1 MLTFPLAD
9 PGTPDLRSPATFLWR
24 IAVMQRKM
32 LASAI
37 AAGIVWMSCSAVTP
51 FLLGRAIDRGL
62 VRKDSGE
69 LTLYVALIVAVAAIQ
84 AITGMIRHR
93 FAVQTW
99 LGGALRTQQWL
110 TRQSAALGATLPKKL
125 ATGEVVAVSSADIYH
140 VGNAFDVL
148 GRTAGSIFAF
158 FVVSVILLDASQT
171 LGLIV
176 LIGVPALTLLV
187 GPIVIPL
194 HRRQMRLREQ
204 TGRLTSIAA
213 DTVAGLR
220 VLRGIGG
227 EGEFLARYKEQS
239 QRVKSRGI
247 DVWRLQSVLDAIQIG
262 VPAIFIVIVTWLGA
276 RMAINGEIAVGELVA
291 FYSYSAFLVI
301 PLRTITETINKL
313 ARANVASKRIIRV
326 LEITSDVEDSG
337 TTPLPAPGAVL
348 RDQATGIEIPVGTLT
363 AIVSVEPSEGVE
375 LAHRLTRFADGE
387 VTWGGIEIHN
397 FPLIEYR
404 KRVLLHDHDPRIFSG
419 TLRTVLD
426 PHNRHSD
433 SEIIAALAAA
443 SGDDILEAVADGLD
457 TAVEERGRSL
467 SGGQRQRLS
476 LARTLLLNPEIAV
489 MDEPTSAVDAHT
501 EARIADSLHEYR
513 AGRTTVV
520 LTSSPLL
527 LDRAD
532 AIIFLDQGRVIATG
546 KHHDLLRTTPEYR
559 MAVTR
564 EEVEA

>member
-1 MLTFPLAD
+1 MLKFPLAD
-9 PGTPDLRSPATFLWR
+9 PGTPDLRSPARFLWR

-32 LASAI
+32 LGSAI
-37 AAGIVWMSCSAVTP
+37 AAGILWMSCSAVTP
-51 FLLGRAIDRGL
+51 FLLGRAIDQGL
-62 VRKDSGE
+62 VAKNQDQ
-69 LTLYVALIVAVAAIQ
+69 LTVYVALIVAVAAIQ
-84 AITGMIRHR
+84 ATTGMIRHR

-99 LGGALRTQQWL
+99 LGGALRAQQWL

-158 FVVSVILLDASQT
+158 IVVSIILLHSSLT

-176 LIGVPALTLLV
+176 LIGVPLVTLMV

-194 HRRQMRLREQ
+194 HRRQMLLREQ
-204 TGRLTSIAA
+204 TGRLTAIAA

-227 EGEFLARYKEQS
+227 ENEFLARYRQQS
-239 QRVKSRGI
+239 QRVKNRGI
-247 DVWRLQSVLDAIQIG
+247 DVWRLQSVLDAIQVG

-276 RMAINGEIAVGELVA
+276 RMAVRGEIAVGELVA

-313 ARANVASKRIIRV
+313 ARANVASQRIIRV
-326 LEITSDVEDSG
+326 LSITSDVEDEGSRA
-337 TTPLPAPGAVL
+337 LPGVESAL
-348 RDQATGIEIPVGTLT
+348 RDEETGIEIPVGQLT
-363 AIVSVEPSEGVE
+363 AIVAAEPAQGVE
-375 LAHRLTRFADGE
+375 LAHRLTRFAPGP
-387 VTWGGIEIHN
+387 VSYGGIPVHE
-397 FPLIEYR
+397 FPLHEYR
-404 KRVLLHDHDPRIFSG
+404 RRVLLHDHDPRIFSG
-419 TLRTVLD
+419 TLRSVLD
-426 PHNRHSD
+426 PHARHSD
-433 SEIIAALAAA
+433 EEIYAALRAA
-443 SGDDILEAVADGLD
+443 SGDDILDAISDGLN

-476 LARTLLLNPEIAV
+476 LARTLLLDPPIAI

-501 EARIADSLHEYR
+501 EARIAESLRDYR
-513 AGRTTVV
+513 RGRTTVV

-532 AIIFLDQGRVIATG
+532 TIIFLDQGKVVATG
-546 KHHDLLRTTPEYR
+546 RHHDLLRTTDSYR
-559 MAVTR
+559 FAVTR